1 VNSTTDILPFRRE
14 RWGDRSSADP
24 VASVEPKGP
33 GMLLVERGS
42 AYRTRGLERGRMPGT
57 LDSNR
62 GQNLPVALRL
72 DLCRPQSKVDRAVS
86 PRHPD
91 GLRGLPGWPAVDLF
105 QRSQVQLLPPATK

>member
-1 VNSTTDILPFRRE
+1 MDGCPAHWIRIAVKNLPF
-14 RWGDRSSADP
+14 
-24 VASVEPKGP
+24 
-33 GMLLVERGS
+33 
-42 AYRTRGLERGRMPGT
+42 
-57 LDSNR
+57 
-62 GQNLPVALRL
+62 ALRL